1 MQFFRS
7 IAKPLILVTAIAF
20 FTWLVVDLSGLSGG
34 GGLLTRT
41 SVGKVNGTSV
51 DIRSFQ
57 QNVQQAIESRQ
68 RQTGASLGLEEVAQ
82 VRNEV
87 WEQYVS
93 QILFS
98 GEYKRYGLRV
108 SDAQIAEVIRISPL
122 PEIRQDPSFLT
133 DGKFDPAKYER
144 WLASPSGQAAIP
156 YLEDRY
162 RDALLQAKLRA
173 RVTGDVY
180 VSEAALWERY
190 RDEHEKAS
198 FGILVVDPA
207 AAIPD
212 SAAPV
217 SQKEAEDYYR
227 AHRNEFK
234 RPHAVFLSYLALARL
249 PDASDTAAALRRAH
263 ALREEI
269 SKGTPFAEVARRESS
284 DTVSGK
290 SGGELGELSKNS
302 VDTAFARAAL
312 SLPLNTLSDPVQSSF
327 GVHLIEVESRK
338 GDSFKTRHILLP
350 IEVTGLHRD
359 VLDKRADSLEKLAA
373 ERLEPTALDT
383 AARALSLRIGKLGP
397 LTEGTR
403 VSVPEG
409 GGVPDASVWAFQ
421 AKEGEESPILEGEK
435 AFLVFRLDSTQ
446 AEGIPPLSQARAA
459 VEEKVRL
466 EKKRAAALVL
476 ASRLAQRVQPGNSL
490 KQLAQGPGISYRELG
505 PIPRLNTG
513 LSDPALIGAAFGAPK
528 GGVTGPV
535 TAADGVYLFAGL
547 ERIPADSADF
557 TKNLAQARSE
567 AIMAA
572 KGSRIRAYVA
582 ALRAG
587 AKIVDRRAEIYK
599 TSAQTAAANAPV
611 PVR

>member
-1 MQFFRS
+1 MMQFFRS

-68 RQTGASLGLEEVAQ
+68 RQSGASLGLEEVAQ

-98 GEYKRYGLRV
+98 DEYKRYGLHV
-108 SDAQIAEVIRISPL
+108 TDAQVAEVIRISPL

-162 RDALLQAKLRA
+162 RDALLQSQLRA
-173 RVTGDVY
+173 RVTSDVY
-180 VSEAALWERY
+180 VSDAALWERY
-190 RDEHEKAS
+190 RDEHEKAR
-198 FGILVVDPA
+198 FGVLVVDPA
-207 AAIPD
+207 SAIPD
-212 SAAPV
+212 SAALV
-217 SQKEAEDYYR
+217 SPKEVEDYYR

-234 RPHAVFLSYLALARL
+234 RPHAAFLSYLALPRL
-249 PDASDTAAALRRAH
+249 PDASDTAAALQRTR

-269 SKGTPFAEVARRESS
+269 AKGTPFAEVARRESS

-290 SGGELGELSKNS
+290 NGGELGEMSKS
-302 VDTAFARAAL
+302 AVDPAFAQAAL
-312 SLPLNTLSDPVQSSF
+312 SLPLNVLSDPVQSSF
-327 GVHLIEVESRK
+327 GIHLIQVESRK
-338 GDSFKTRHILLP
+338 GDTFKARHILVP
-350 IEVTGLHRD
+350 IEVTGPHRD

-373 ERLEPTALDT
+373 ERLESSALDT
-383 AARALSLRIGKLGP
+383 AARALKLPIGTLGP
-397 LTEGTR
+397 VTEGTR
-403 VSVPEG
+403 ISVPEG
-409 GGVPDASVWAFQ
+409 GNVPDASVWAFQ
-421 AKEGEESPILEGEK
+421 AKPDEESPILEGEK
-435 AFLVFRLDSTQ
+435 AFLIFRLDSVQ
-446 AEGIPPLSQARAA
+446 EEGVPPLPQARAA
-459 VEEKVRL
+459 VEAKLRL
-466 EKKRAAALVL
+466 EKKRAAARALGT
-476 ASRLAQRVQPGNSL
+476 RLAQRVQQGSPL

-505 PIPRLNTG
+505 PIPRLSSG

-528 GGVTGPV
+528 GGVSGPL
-535 TAADGVYLFAGL
+535 AAEDGVYLFEGL
-547 ERIPADSADF
+547 ERIPADSAEF
-557 TKNLAQARSE
+557 TKNLAQARNE
-567 AIMAA
+567 AILAA

-582 ALRAG
+582 ALHAG

-599 TSAQTAAANAPV
+599 TSAQAAAANV